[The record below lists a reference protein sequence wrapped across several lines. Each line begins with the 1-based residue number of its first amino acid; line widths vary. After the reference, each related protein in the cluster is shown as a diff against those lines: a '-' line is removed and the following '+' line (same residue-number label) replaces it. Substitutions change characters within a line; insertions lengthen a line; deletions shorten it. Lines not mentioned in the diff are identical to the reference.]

1 RFREQKLVE
10 KYCRETQLL
19 KLIEGSA
26 GKFVENY
33 RTHRR
38 SEDLLAP
45 VQVRLDFVYR
55 DLLRLSPRLLELIV
69 EEPLQFAEAVKYTV
83 YGLVRDQLKTAGLK
97 PIDISQLHAHWRLV
111 GLPYTPGLQF
121 EPRDNCLRLG
131 LTQVQGI
138 LSAYTPPENLVLQS
152 IWYCG
157 SGCMRN
163 AIQTS
168 STDAPLCSGCSRPMS
183 EYQKLRVTEQYHL
196 LAILPGSAI
205 QTPRTTGCLHRAKL
219 VRLRA
224 HTHDCDLKLGG
235 SYLITGYFAGGAST
249 YQIEACHLRS
259 N

>member
-1 RFREQKLVE
+1 RFHEQKLVE
-10 KYCRETQLL
+10 KYCRQTQLL

-33 RTHRR
+33 RNHRR
-38 SEDLLAP
+38 PEDLLAP
-45 VQVRLDFVYR
+45 VQVSLDFNYR
-55 DLLRLSPRLLELIV
+55 ELLRQAPKLLDLVV

-83 YGLVRDQLKTAGLK
+83 YGLVRDHLKTAGLK
-97 PIDISQLHAHWRLV
+97 PIDISQLHTHWRLV

-121 EPRDNCLRLG
+121 EPRENCLRLG

-183 EYQKLRVTEQYHL
+183 EYQKLRVTEQYHI
-196 LAILPGSAI
+196 LAILPGCAI
-205 QTPRTTGCLHRAKL
+205 ETPTTTGCLYRPKL

-224 HTHDCDLKLGG
+224 HTYDCALKLGA
-235 SYLITGYFAGGAST
+235 SYLITGYFTGSST
-249 YQIEACHLRS
+249 NYHIEACHLRG